1 MSTAPDARAMANDAV
16 RRARRAI
23 DDVVDRLRDARAR
36 VVVIALCVCACT
48 NPSAETFHGAC
59 VEGKFVERSAL
70 DALAM
75 RTQGR
80 VCSNYGLSHALR
92 LRKPTYGVHDVIIA
106 SIARTTRDGRH
117 FLGAFGTWFRV
128 PKVLNF
134 IPTVFVNVYRVHVTV
149 FALIALGALGALAVR
164 ALRLIKTVVVGVFG
178 LAAASYVAPRVCDAP
193 LWSIALCAAMWGY
206 AYKRGCLNGV
216 VTVLKALKPPPKH
229 RRGRGP
235 PPR

>member
-1 MSTAPDARAMANDAV
+1 MPAPDVRAMANDAV
-16 RRARRAI
+16 GRARRAI
-23 DDVVDRLRDARAR
+23 DDVADRLRDARVLA
-36 VVVIALCVCACT
+36 VVIALCVCAMT
-48 NPSAETFHGAC
+48 NPSAETFHAAC
-59 VEGKFVERSAL
+59 VKGKFVKRSAL
-70 DALAM
+70 DALMM

-106 SIARTTRDGRH
+106 SIARTRGDSRH
-117 FLGAFGTWFRV
+117 FLGVFGTWTRV

-134 IPTVFVNVYRVHVTV
+134 IPTVFVNVYRVHATV

-164 ALRLIKTVVVGVFG
+164 ALRLIKTVVGGVFG

-206 AYKRGCLNGV
+206 AYKRGYLDGV
-216 VTVLKALKPPPKH
+216 VKMLKALKPPPRH

-235 PPR
+235 PRR